1 MLEGKTIGI
10 IGVGNMGEAIVR
22 GLKNRG
28 AEGTIIYDVRAARR
42 EYVHNTYGV
51 KVAADNYDL
60 AEKADI
66 IIVAVKPQDAK
77 TVLEELCPSMS
88 ASKLLISIAAG
99 ISTEGLCSFLG
110 AETRLIRVM
119 PNVAAMVLES
129 ATALSRGS
137 NASEEDLEVAREI
150 FDTFGRTVVLP
161 EALMDAVTGLSGSG
175 PAYVAIFVEALADGG
190 VQMGLPRKEAMEL
203 AIQTVLGTAR
213 LLLDLGEHPG
223 VLKDKVTSPGGT
235 TIAGI
240 ASLEE
245 RGFRGAVIQAVR
257 SATRRSEELGKL

>member
-1 MLEGKTIGI
+1 
-10 IGVGNMGEAIVR
+10 
-22 GLKNRG
+22 
-28 AEGTIIYDVRAARR
+28 
-42 EYVHNTYGV
+42 
-51 KVAADNYDL
+51 
-60 AEKADI
+60 
-66 IIVAVKPQDAK
+66 
-77 TVLEELCPSMS
+77 
-88 ASKLLISIAAG
+88 
-99 ISTEGLCSFLG
+99 
-110 AETRLIRVM
+110 
-119 PNVAAMVLES
+119 
-129 ATALSRGS
+129 
-137 NASEEDLEVAREI
+137 
-150 FDTFGRTVVLP
+150 
-161 EALMDAVTGLSGSG
+161 
-175 PAYVAIFVEALADGG
+175 